1 MMDGDN
7 EDEDEGDNENGIMKM
22 ESIKEI

>member
-1 MMDGDN
+1 MDGDN